1 VSVVSVVASL
11 PSVRLGLSDMLAS
24 HGHTVLGEDEVGD
37 GAAVW
42 VLDAPSAPALDAV
55 TAQRYSDTPR
65 AAVVLS
71 DDAGMANVL
80 ARAGLRGW
88 AVLARDADADQLD
101 LAVRSAEAGLV
112 LLDLPVAATSLSLP
126 SAISS
131 PAGHPLES
139 LTARELQVLQLVAQ
153 GLPNKG
159 IARRLGISENTA
171 KFHVASLCGKLGASS
186 RTEAVTLAARRGL
199 ILL

>member
-1 VSVVSVVASL
+1 MASVVVIAPL
-11 PSVRLGLSDMLAS
+11 PSIRLGLTSMLAE
-24 HGHTVLGEDEVGD
+24 HRHTVVAEEAADES
-37 GAAVW
+37 AVW
-42 VLDAPSAPALDAV
+42 LLDAPDAPALDAL
-55 TAQRYSDTPR
+55 AARRYSDLPR

-71 DDAGMANVL
+71 DDPGLPAQL

-88 AVLARDADADQLD
+88 ACLARDADADQLD

-112 LLDLPVAATSLSLP
+112 LLDLPLAAATLTPLAATVAAAP
-126 SAISS
+126 ASS
-131 PAGHPLES
+131 EPL
-139 LTARELQVLQLVAQ
+139 TPRELQVLQLVAQ

-171 KFHVASLCGKLGASS
+171 KFHVASVCSKLGAAS

>member
-1 VSVVSVVASL
+1 M
-11 PSVRLGLSDMLAS
+11 LSG
-24 HGHTVLGEDEVGD
+24 HGHTVMPEEESTD
-37 GAAVW
+37 ATVW
-42 VLDAPSAPALDAV
+42 VLDAPSAPALDAL
-55 TAQRYSDTPR
+55 TAQRYSDSPR
-65 AAVVLS
+65 VAVVLS
-71 DDAGMANVL
+71 DDVSMPMVL

-88 AVLARDADADQLD
+88 ACLARDVDADQLD

-112 LLDLPVAATSLSLP
+112 LLDLPNATTSLALPASLT
-126 SAISS
+126 AT
-131 PAGHPLES
+131 APLPEP

-186 RTEAVTLAARRGL
+186 RTEAVTIAARRGL

>member
-1 VSVVSVVASL
+1 MTNVAVVATL
-11 PSVRLGLSDMLAS
+11 PSVRLGLADMLS
-24 HGHTVLGEDEVGD
+24 GHGHTVLSEEEATDST
-37 GAAVW
+37 VW
-42 VLDAPSAPALDAV
+42 ILDAPSAPALDAL
-55 TAQRYSDTPR
+55 TAQRYSDSPR
-65 AAVVLS
+65 AAVILS
-71 DDAGMANVL
+71 DDPGMPNQL

-88 AVLARDADADQLD
+88 ACLARDVDGDQLD

-112 LLDLPVAATSLSLP
+112 LLDLPIAATSLAIPASLAAP
-126 SAISS
+126 TTLTE
-131 PAGHPLES
+131 P

-186 RTEAVTLAARRGL
+186 RTEAVTIAARRGL

>member
-1 VSVVSVVASL
+1 VASVLIAATL
-11 PSVRLGLSDMLAS
+11 PSIRLGLADMLS
-24 HGHTVLGEDEVGD
+24 THGHTVLADGD
-37 GAAVW
+37 TNEAAVW
-42 VLDAPSAPALDAV
+42 VLDAPGAAALDAL
-55 TAQRYSDTPR
+55 TAQRYSDSPR
-65 AAVVLS
+65 AAVVLT
-71 DDAGMANVL
+71 DEPGMPNQL

-88 AVLARDADADQLD
+88 ACLGRDVDADQLD

-112 LLDLPVAATSLSLP
+112 LLDLPLAATSLALP
-126 SAISS
+126 ATIGA
-131 PAGHPLES
+131 PAQIMEP

-171 KFHVASLCGKLGASS
+171 KFHVASLSGKLGASS

>member
-1 VSVVSVVASL
+1 M
-11 PSVRLGLSDMLAS
+11 RIGLADMLTAT
-24 HGHTVLGEDEVGD
+24 GHTVVAEEDASDATVWILD
-37 GAAVW
+37 VPSVATLDTLAAH
-42 VLDAPSAPALDAV
+42 
-55 TAQRYSDTPR
+55 RYSDTPR

-71 DDAGMANVL
+71 DDASQPAQL

-88 AVLARDADADQLD
+88 AALGRDVDGDQLD
-101 LAVRSAEAGLV
+101 LAVRAADAGLV
-112 LLDLPVAATSLSLP
+112 LLDFPIAATSLAAP
-126 SAISS
+126 S
-131 PAGHPLES
+131 PLSTPPVASEA

-171 KFHVASLCGKLGASS
+171 KFHVASLSSKLGASS

>member
-1 VSVVSVVASL
+1 V
-11 PSVRLGLSDMLAS
+11 
-24 HGHTVLGEDEVGD
+24 
-37 GAAVW
+37 
-42 VLDAPSAPALDAV
+42 
-55 TAQRYSDTPR
+55 
-65 AAVVLS
+65 
-71 DDAGMANVL
+71 
-80 ARAGLRGW
+80 
-88 AVLARDADADQLD
+88 DADQLD

-112 LLDLPVAATSLSLP
+112 LLDLPLAATSLALP
-126 SAISS
+126 AAIGA
-131 PAGHPLES
+131 PAQIMEP

-171 KFHVASLCGKLGASS
+171 KFHVASLSGKLGASS

>member
-1 VSVVSVVASL
+1 V
-11 PSVRLGLSDMLAS
+11 PLA
-24 HGHTVLGEDEVGD
+24 
-37 GAAVW
+37 
-42 VLDAPSAPALDAV
+42 
-55 TAQRYSDTPR
+55 
-65 AAVVLS
+65 
-71 DDAGMANVL
+71 L

-88 AVLARDADADQLD
+88 ACLARDVDGDQLD
-101 LAVRSAEAGLV
+101 LAVRSSDAGLV
-112 LLDLPVAATSLSLP
+112 LLDLPQAATALALP
-126 SAISS
+126 AAIGGPGTQSE
-131 PAGHPLES
+131 P

-171 KFHVASLCGKLGASS
+171 KFHVASLSGKLGASS

>member
-1 VSVVSVVASL
+1 MSLVTIVATL
-11 PSVRLGLSDMLAS
+11 PSIRLGLADMLAS
-24 HGHTVLGEDEVGD
+24 HGHTLVAEDDVSD
-37 GAAVW
+37 STVW
-42 VLDAPSAPALDAV
+42 VLDAPGVPALDAL
-55 TAQRYSDTPR
+55 TAQRYSDAPR

-71 DDAGMANVL
+71 DEPGMPGLL

-88 AVLARDADADQLD
+88 ACLARDVDADQLD
-101 LAVRSAEAGLV
+101 LAVRSVDAGLV
-112 LLDLPVAATSLSLP
+112 LLDLPLAATSLAMP
-126 SAISS
+126 AAAAAAVQAIE
-131 PAGHPLES
+131 P

>member
-1 VSVVSVVASL
+1 LAVIRIVTDL
-11 PSVRLGLSDMLAS
+11 PSVRLGLAEMLAS
-24 HGHTVLGEDEVGD
+24 HGHSIIAEDEPND
-37 GAAVW
+37 NAVW
-42 VLDAPSAPALDAV
+42 VMDAPATPALDAL

-71 DDAGMANVL
+71 DEPGMPNLL

-88 AVLARDADADQLD
+88 ACLARDADGDQLD

-112 LLDLPVAATSLSLP
+112 LLDLPVAATSLALP
-126 SAISS
+126 ATLAGS
-131 PAGHPLES
+131 PPTSEP

-171 KFHVASLCGKLGASS
+171 KFHVASLSGKLGASS

>member
-1 VSVVSVVASL
+1 VSVVTVVAGL
-11 PSVRLGLSDMLAS
+11 PSVRLGLADMLSS
-24 HGHTVLGEDEVGD
+24 HGHTVLSEDEAID
-37 GAAVW
+37 GASVW
-42 VLDAPSAPALDAV
+42 VLDAPGAPALDALS
-55 TAQRYSDTPR
+55 AQRYSDSPR

-71 DDAGMANVL
+71 DEPGMASQL

-88 AVLARDADADQLD
+88 ACLARDADADQLD

-112 LLDLPVAATSLSLP
+112 LLDLPVAATSLT
-126 SAISS
+126 A
-131 PAGHPLES
+131 PAPVAAPAQTMEP

>member
-1 VSVVSVVASL
+1 M
-11 PSVRLGLSDMLAS
+11 LSS
-24 HGHTVLGEDEVGD
+24 HGHLVLAEDEAGD
-37 GAAVW
+37 GAVW
-42 VLDAPSAPALDAV
+42 VLDAPAAPALDAL
-55 TAQRYSDTPR
+55 TAQRYSDSPR

-71 DDAGMANVL
+71 DEPGMANQL

-88 AVLARDADADQLD
+88 ACLARDADADQLD
-101 LAVRSAEAGLV
+101 LAVRSADAGLV
-112 LLDLPVAATSLSLP
+112 LLDLPVAATSLT
-126 SAISS
+126 A
-131 PAGHPLES
+131 PAMVAAPTQTMEP

>member
-1 VSVVSVVASL
+1 MASVLIVATL
-11 PSVRLGLSDMLAS
+11 PSIRLGLADMLGS
-24 HGHTVLGEDEVGD
+24 HGHLVLPEEESAD
-37 GAAVW
+37 ASVW
-42 VLDAPSAPALDAV
+42 VMDAPTAPALDAL

-65 AAVVLS
+65 AAVVLT
-71 DDAGMANVL
+71 DDAGMPHQL

-88 AVLARDADADQLD
+88 ACLARDVDADQLD

-112 LLDLPVAATSLSLP
+112 LLDLPLAATSL
-126 SAISS
+126 AV
-131 PAGHPLES
+131 PATIAAAAPITEP

-186 RTEAVTLAARRGL
+186 RTEAVTIAARRGL

>member
-1 VSVVSVVASL
+1 MAVVTILAAL
-11 PSVRLGLSDMLAS
+11 PSIRLGLADMLS
-24 HGHTVLGEDEVGD
+24 NHGHTVLSEDEASD
-37 GAAVW
+37 TTVW
-42 VLDAPSAPALDAV
+42 VLDAPTSVGLDTL
-55 TAQRYSDTPR
+55 TAHRYSDSPR

-71 DDAGMANVL
+71 DDPGQPAQL

-88 AVLARDADADQLD
+88 ACLARDVDADQLD

-112 LLDLPVAATSLSLP
+112 LLDLPLAASSLNAPAPLATRLP
-126 SAISS
+126 FTE
-131 PAGHPLES
+131 P

-159 IARRLGISENTA
+159 IARSLGISENTA

-186 RTEAVTLAARRGL
+186 RTEAVTIAARGGL

>member
-1 VSVVSVVASL
+1 
-11 PSVRLGLSDMLAS
+11 MLAS
-24 HGHTVLGEDEVGD
+24 HGHTVLSEEEAND
-37 GAAVW
+37 ATVW
-42 VLDAPSAPALDAV
+42 VLDAPGTPSLDAV
-55 TAQRYSDTPR
+55 ASQRYSDSPR
-65 AAVVLS
+65 AAVVLT
-71 DDAGMANVL
+71 DEPGMPNLL

-88 AVLARDADADQLD
+88 ACLARDVDAEQLD
-101 LAVRSAEAGLV
+101 LAVRSAESGLV
-112 LLDLPVAATSLSLP
+112 LLDLPLAATSLSM
-126 SAISS
+126 
-131 PAGHPLES
+131 PATVAGATQTMEP

-171 KFHVASLCGKLGASS
+171 KFHVASLSGKLGASS

>member
-1 VSVVSVVASL
+1 VSIVAGL
-11 PSVRLGLSDMLAS
+11 PSVRLGLADMLAS
-24 HGHTVLGEDEVGD
+24 HGHNVLPEDDPAD

-42 VLDAPSAPALDAV
+42 VLDSPTAPALDAL
-55 TAQRYSDTPR
+55 TAQRYSDSPR

-71 DDAGMANVL
+71 DEPGMANQL

-88 AVLARDADADQLD
+88 ACLARDTDADQLD

-112 LLDLPVAATSLSLP
+112 LLDLPLAATSLALP
-126 SAISS
+126 ALA
-131 PAGHPLES
+131 AGTVEGIEP

>member
-1 VSVVSVVASL
+1 MTSVSVQSAL
-11 PSVRLGLSDMLAS
+11 PSIRLGLADMLATR
-24 HGHTVLGEDEVGD
+24 GHTVLPDDDPAEP
-37 GAAVW
+37 AVW
-42 VLDAPSAPALDAV
+42 VLDAPDLATLDGLGAR
-55 TAQRYSDTPR
+55 RYSDLPR
-65 AAVVLS
+65 AAVILS
-71 DDAGMANVL
+71 DDPALPVQL

-88 AVLARDADADQLD
+88 ACLGRDIDADQLD

-112 LLDLPVAATSLSLP
+112 LLDLPVATTALHVATTVAAPGLGTEP
-126 SAISS
+126 
-131 PAGHPLES
+131 

>member
-1 VSVVSVVASL
+1 VTSVVLVAGL
-11 PSVRLGLSDMLAS
+11 PSVRLGLTAMLAE
-24 HGHTVLGEDEVGD
+24 HGHTVAADD
-37 GAAVW
+37 DDDTAVW
-42 VLDAPSAPALDAV
+42 VLDAPD
-55 TAQRYSDTPR
+55 AQRLETLASRRYADLPR
-65 AAVVLS
+65 AAVVLT
-71 DDAGMANVL
+71 DDAALPLVL

-88 AVLARDADADQLD
+88 ACLGRETDADQLD
-101 LAVRSAEAGLV
+101 LAVRAAEAGLV
-112 LLDLPVAATSLSLP
+112 LLDIPLAATSLGQ
-126 SAISS
+126 SAGVVTSATS
-131 PAGHPLES
+131 EP

-171 KFHVASLCGKLGASS
+171 KFHVASLTGKLGASS

>member
-1 VSVVSVVASL
+1 VSVVAIVTSL
-11 PSVRLGLSDMLAS
+11 PSVRLGLANMLAS
-24 HGHTVLGEDEVGD
+24 HGHSVLGEDEASD
-37 GAAVW
+37 SAVW
-42 VLDAPSAPALDAV
+42 VLDAPGAPALDALS
-55 TAQRYSDTPR
+55 AQRYSDTPR

-71 DDAGMANVL
+71 DEAGMANQL

-88 AVLARDADADQLD
+88 ACLARDADADQLD

-112 LLDLPVAATSLSLP
+112 LLDLPLAATSLS
-126 SAISS
+126 A
-131 PAGHPLES
+131 PAMVAATGQATEP

>member
-1 VSVVSVVASL
+1 VAIVSIVAAL
-11 PSVRLGLSDMLAS
+11 PSIRLGLTDMLRS
-24 HGHTVLGEDEVGD
+24 HGHSVLSEDDATEST
-37 GAAVW
+37 VW
-42 VLDAPSAPALDAV
+42 VLDAPGGPALDAV
-55 TAQRYSDTPR
+55 IAQRYSDTPR

-71 DDAGMANVL
+71 DEPSMAAQL

-88 AVLARDADADQLD
+88 AALTREVDADQLD

-112 LLDLPVAATSLSLP
+112 LLDLPLAAGSLAMPAALGVAPP
-126 SAISS
+126 SSE
-131 PAGHPLES
+131 P

>member
-1 VSVVSVVASL
+1 VSVVTIVAGL
-11 PSVRLGLSDMLAS
+11 PSVRLGLADMLSS
-24 HGHTVLGEDEVGD
+24 HGHTVLSEDEAID
-37 GAAVW
+37 GASVW
-42 VLDAPSAPALDAV
+42 VLDAPGAPALDALS
-55 TAQRYSDTPR
+55 AQRYSDSPR

-71 DDAGMANVL
+71 DEPGMASQL

-88 AVLARDADADQLD
+88 ACLARDADADQLD

-112 LLDLPVAATSLSLP
+112 LLDLPVAATSLT
-126 SAISS
+126 A
-131 PAGHPLES
+131 PAPVAAPAQTMEP

>member
-1 VSVVSVVASL
+1 M
-11 PSVRLGLSDMLAS
+11 LGS
-24 HGHTVLGEDEVGD
+24 HGHTVVGEEDQTEPSVWILDEPNV
-37 GAAVW
+37 
-42 VLDAPSAPALDAV
+42 PALDAL
-55 TAQRYSDTPR
+55 TAQRYSDSPR

-71 DDAGMANVL
+71 DEASMASQL

-88 AVLARDADADQLD
+88 SVLARDADADQLD

-112 LLDLPVAATSLSLP
+112 LLDLPVAATSLT
-126 SAISS
+126 S
-131 PAGHPLES
+131 PATVAVQSSEP

>member
-1 VSVVSVVASL
+1 VSTVTVLASL
-11 PSVRLGLSDMLAS
+11 PSVRLGLADMLSS
-24 HGHTVLGEDEVGD
+24 HGHTVLSEEEASD
-37 GAAVW
+37 GSVW
-42 VLDAPSAPALDAV
+42 VLDAPSPPVLD
-55 TAQRYSDTPR
+55 TLSAQRYSDAPR
-65 AAVVLS
+65 AAVVLT
-71 DDAGMANVL
+71 DEPGMPNLL

-88 AVLARDADADQLD
+88 ACLARDADADQLD

-112 LLDLPVAATSLSLP
+112 LLDLPIAATSLALP
-126 SAISS
+126 AAVAA
-131 PAGHPLES
+131 PPLTSEP

>member
-1 VSVVSVVASL
+1 MIASL
-11 PSVRLGLSDMLAS
+11 PSVRLGLADMLSS
-24 HGHTVLGEDEVGD
+24 HGHTVFSDDESAD
-37 GAAVW
+37 DTVW
-42 VLDAPSAPALDAV
+42 VMDAPGIAALDAL
-55 TAQRYSDTPR
+55 TAQRYTDLPR

-71 DDAGMANVL
+71 DDPTMPMQL

-88 AVLARDADADQLD
+88 ACLARDSDAEQLD

-112 LLDLPVAATSLSLP
+112 LLDLPMAATSLAPATTL
-126 SAISS
+126 SA
-131 PAGHPLES
+131 PAIAAET
-139 LTARELQVLQLVAQ
+139 LTPRELQVLQLVAQ

-171 KFHVASLCGKLGASS
+171 KFHVASVCGKLGASS
-186 RTEAVTLAARRGL
+186 RTEAVTIAARRGL